1 MNCTT
6 RYKIVDEGKF
16 LFIKEFQL
24 INEYGMI
31 EYHYFAT
38 LNEEVDLTIEK
49 QPDIM
54 CLLMGELHMSS
65 LAKKTEPE
73 SD

>member
-1 MNCTT
+1 
-6 RYKIVDEGKF
+6 
-16 LFIKEFQL
+16 
-24 INEYGMI
+24 MI